1 MDAGVESEAGVDS
14 EAGVESE
21 AAGNWTLVSFAL
33 TSGCFLDLRK
43 FPPTERTALESFGEA
58 LKRVRRF

>member
-1 MDAGVESEAGVDS
+1 MEAGVDS

-21 AAGNWTLVSFAL
+21 AAGNWTPVSFAL
-33 TSGCFLDLRK
+33 TSGCFLALRK
-43 FPPTERTALESFGEA
+43 FTPIECTALDNLGEA